1 MTNTTPH
8 YDPANFRVDDSV
20 GFLIRQ
26 IMVIMVTVVDERM
39 SAHDLT
45 DAQWKPLLMLAQ
57 GKCQTAA
64 ELARIGCQDTG
75 AVTRLLDR
83 IESKGLI
90 RRVRSLADRRVVNLE
105 LTDEG
110 TQAAAIIPHVLAETL
125 NELLVGFDTEEV
137 KLLKQ
142 MLSRLLDNA
151 RNLRE
156 ARDCT

>member
-1 MTNTTPH
+1 MIEQQHH
-8 YDPANFRVDDSV
+8 YDPETFRIDESI
-20 GFLIRQ
+20 GFFMRQ
-26 IMVIMVTVVDERM
+26 IMSIMVTVVDERM
-39 SAHDLT
+39 ATHDLT

-90 RRVRSLADRRVVNLE
+90 RRVRSQADRRVVNLE

-110 TQAAAIIPHVLAETL
+110 TKTASVIPHILAETL
-125 NELLVGFDTEEV
+125 NELLIGFDAHEV
-137 KLLKQ
+137 EMLKGLL
-142 MLSRLLDNA
+142 MRLLDNA
-151 RNLRE
+151 RNLRG
-156 ARDCT
+156 ARDCA